1 MLRIKLFVNFILLL
15 VLTCDFYIIY
25 VIHISIFV
33 AVSQP
38 YLWFCHF
45 PSGFSS
51 PFPVPVP
58 ISGLLSI
65 TLSFFRLVYIPYAC
79 RISFPKLFLI
89 TAVDYL
95 SFSSSITGYPNQNLM
110 GCYPL
115 ISVWFTIFLSTHIL
129 YSLKLYFSDPHGL
142 ITYYMVCYT
151 KLHNM

>member
-1 MLRIKLFVNFILLL
+1 M
-15 VLTCDFYIIY
+15 
-25 VIHISIFV
+25 
-33 AVSQP
+33 
-38 YLWFCHF
+38 
-45 PSGFSS
+45 
-51 PFPVPVP
+51 
-58 ISGLLSI
+58 
-65 TLSFFRLVYIPYAC
+65 PYAC